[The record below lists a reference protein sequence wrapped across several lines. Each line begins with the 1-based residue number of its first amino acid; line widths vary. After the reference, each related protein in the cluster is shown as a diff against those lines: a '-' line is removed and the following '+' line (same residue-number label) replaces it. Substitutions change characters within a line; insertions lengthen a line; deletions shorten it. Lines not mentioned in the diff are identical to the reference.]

1 MDSLSITNVAFFIG
15 AIVLL
20 LIVIKLFYDIV
31 SRWMNTRD

>member
-31 SRWMNTRD
+31 SRWMNTRA